1 LYGSLDYKQTGI
13 TETGVTVL
21 FTLKTAWRRSFFD
34 KSAVQNPYGPCNPC
48 RGDGV
53 STSNQKE
60 CSEICRQPLCSCLLT
75 LPGDSVYIFDPRDE
89 DPATGLRPRVPV
101 STTFS
106 FGENPD
112 DSLTGRRS
120 DQGPSFRPTCLV
132 INSNGQVTDDSRCIK
147 GRVVDSRPNVTD
159 ASPLWEENG
168 AAVAYI
174 VSEIEYTYPRSS
186 ATYVAG
192 FQGCCRLPTGDRGLR
207 NNANG
212 AWDIKVKV
220 SVTNEPAVLQTGTAD
235 SPFVSHIPITSVIKG
250 RPLTFRVHAT
260 DAANRPLSFV
270 VGDNNDHGVG
280 LSQNNAPEPHGNSM
294 SAIVDAVTGL
304 VTFPASASTSYELF
318 YNLVVKVSVKGPC
331 YGWDSTAGM
340 TVCLNENGAPQTREI
355 VTAVDFLLHV
365 VQAGCLPALA
375 PPPYSFSRLC

>member
-1 LYGSLDYKQTGI
+1 MTAAGSRTRSCAGTQGGTWEQGEGGCSVANEGGSRRPIEACGQGDGGASGMACRRGRGGWGSGRALLYLLGAAVLLAEAPGGRVGGQYFLYGSLDYKQTGI

-60 CSEICRQPLCSCLLT
+60 CSDICRQPLCSCLLT

-132 INSNGQVTDDSRCIK
+132 VNSNGQVTDP
-147 GRVVDSRPNVTD
+147 V
-159 ASPLWEENG
+159 
-168 AAVAYI
+168 
-174 VSEIEYTYPRSS
+174 
-186 ATYVAG
+186 
-192 FQGCCRLPTGDRGLR
+192 
-207 NNANG
+207 
-212 AWDIKVKV
+212 
-220 SVTNEPAVLQTGTAD
+220 
-235 SPFVSHIPITSVIKG
+235 
-250 RPLTFRVHAT
+250 
-260 DAANRPLSFV
+260 
-270 VGDNNDHGVG
+270 
-280 LSQNNAPEPHGNSM
+280 
-294 SAIVDAVTGL
+294 
-304 VTFPASASTSYELF
+304 
-318 YNLVVKVSVKGPC
+318 
-331 YGWDSTAGM
+331 
-340 TVCLNENGAPQTREI
+340 
-355 VTAVDFLLHV
+355 
-365 VQAGCLPALA
+365 
-375 PPPYSFSRLC
+375 PPPPPPSY